1 MPRKHKAKKVTSS
14 SLGSFS
20 RSNYINRSSSLSKTK
35 LNEISWKESSELI
48 KEAKTEKKLLL
59 IDIIKDW
66 NTRRS
71 VMYGCNEIIPDHRCD
86 MKCIKE
92 HSIEQLPEI
101 NNLYGCIDSGT
112 YHLCGANSDCKYTF
126 TNLDSAIVCLF
137 SKKTIEQ
144 TIDFSFYGNSDHNKD
159 SGQTEECEEGYA
171 VGKNDDNDNG
181 DLEQDE
187 QDQIGIIPSG
197 ILSSTAYSSIEE
209 IEEELEF
216 IMSNQQEE
224 EETNNSL
231 VIEDKEKIQ
240 GKRTIGIKD
249 KRFMK
254 TLKREKRSKKRKC
267 FNIEDPSLMN
277 SAKSVIEDL
286 LFNNKIRSELNEQKE
301 EKHRSNAISSVRKYY
316 KTCKRLKS
324 YPLLW
329 KVDETYAHEID
340 RKVLLRIIPYK
351 DDMKQLVLKYSAMCC
366 KLWHWI
372 IKTPFFN
379 KGKSGFH
386 FKQHVMGSLYIMR
399 EGLMDHENKYTI
411 LPKETFL
418 AENLPSHQDLSET
431 SPYIKI
437 MKDYKKSIITNG
449 KNVIRSSLNSA
460 NESMCKTIAEE
471 IASIK

>member
-20 RSNYINRSSSLSKTK
+20 RSNYINKNSSLSKKK
-35 LNEISWKESSELI
+35 LNEISWKESSELL
-48 KEAKTEKKLLL
+48 KDAKTEKKLLL
-59 IDIIKDW
+59 IDVIKDW

-71 VMYGCNEIIPDHRCD
+71 VIFGCDSIIPDHRCD
-86 MKCIKE
+86 MRCMKD
-92 HSIEQLPEI
+92 HSIEKLTEI
-101 NNLYGCIDSGT
+101 DNLYGCIDSGA
-112 YHLCGANSDCKYTF
+112 YHLCGANSECKLTF
-126 TNLDSAIVCLF
+126 TNLDSAIVCIF

-159 SGQTEECEEGYA
+159 SGQTEECEEGY
-171 VGKNDDNDNG
+171 VVSKNDDNDNA
-181 DLEQDE
+181 DFEQEE
-187 QDQIGIIPSG
+187 QDQIGIISSG
-197 ILSSTAYSSIEE
+197 ILDPTTFGSIEE
-209 IEEELEF
+209 EIEF
-216 IMSNQQEE
+216 ILGTQE
-224 EETNNSL
+224 EETNNSM

-240 GKRTIGIKD
+240 DNKRTIGIKD
-249 KRFMK
+249 KGFMK

-267 FNIEDPSLMN
+267 FNVEDPILMI

-301 EKHRSNAISSVRKYY
+301 QKHKSTAISSVRKYY
-316 KTCKRLKS
+316 KTCKRLKVF
-324 YPLLW
+324 PFLW

-351 DDMKQLVLKYSAMCC
+351 EDMKQLVLKYSKMCC
-366 KLWHWI
+366 KLWYWI
-372 IKTPFFN
+372 IKTPFFG

-399 EGLMDHENKYTI
+399 EGLMDHSNKYTI

-460 NESMCKTIAEE
+460 SESMCKSIADE